1 MTPENRVI
9 YERRRLNIRT
19 IEHLVFRIGVSESDL
34 AQYAAGGRNLYLPPK
49 FEKKKS
55 GGIREINRPKFRL
68 KQVQKKINRLLQE
81 VKIPDTLYGSV
92 KGRDYIENARQHVG
106 QYCVARFDIKDFFP
120 SVHFKRV
127 LRLFLNLGCTPDVA
141 DLLANLTSYAHRL
154 PQGAPTSPTIALLIY
169 AEFEPRLKRLADIYG
184 LKMGSQVD
192 DVFFS
197 GPFDVARIKSLICKI
212 FRQEGFTIKREK
224 IVIAY
229 SSDRQEVAG
238 LTVNARVNVTSD
250 YKRALRA
257 LLYRCSKLGPDSQIP
272 AGKSKE
278 WLRSS
283 LEGRIRHVERINPD
297 LGRKFGEAFSKIS
310 WN

>member
-1 MTPENRVI
+1 MNSKKRVI
-9 YERRRLNIRT
+9 YKRNQLNIRT
-19 IEHLVFRIGVSESDL
+19 IEHLALRIGVSESDL
-34 AQYAAGGRNLYLPPK
+34 TRFAAAGRNLYLRPK
-49 FEKKKS
+49 FERKKS
-55 GGIREINRPKFRL
+55 GGIREINRPKFKL

-81 VKIPDTLYGSV
+81 VKIPDTLHGSV
-92 KGRDYIENARQHVG
+92 KGRDYIDNARQHVG

-127 LRLFLNLGCTPDVA
+127 FRLFLNLGCTPDIA
-141 DLLANLTSYAHRL
+141 DLVANLTTYAHRL

-169 AEFEPRLKRLADIYG
+169 SEFEPRLKQLADIHG

-212 FRQEGFTIKREK
+212 FRQEGFTVKREK
-224 IVIAY
+224 IDIAY
-229 SSDRQEVAG
+229 TSDRQEVAG
-238 LTVNARVNVTSD
+238 LAVNMKVNVTSD
-250 YKRALRA
+250 YKRALRN
-257 LLYRCSKLGPDSQIP
+257 LLYRCGKFGPDSQVP

-278 WLRSS
+278 WLKNS
-283 LEGRIRHVERINPD
+283 LEGRIRHVGRINPE
-297 LGRKFGEAFSKIS
+297 LGRKFDEAFSKIS

>member
-1 MTPENRVI
+1 MNPKKRVI
-9 YERRRLNIRT
+9 YNRGRLDIRT
-19 IEHLVFRIGVSESDL
+19 IRHLALRIGVPESDL
-34 AQYAAGGRNLYLPPK
+34 TRFAAGDRNLYRPPK

-55 GGIREINRPKFRL
+55 GGVREINRPKFRL

-81 VKIPDTLYGSV
+81 IKIPDTLYGGV
-92 KGRDYIENARQHVG
+92 KGRDYIDNAKQHVG
-106 QYCVARFDIKDFFP
+106 QYRVARFDIKDIFP

-127 LRLFLNLGCTPDVA
+127 FRLFLNLGCTPDVA

-169 AEFEPRLKRLADIYG
+169 SEFEPRLKRLADIYG

-224 IVIAY
+224 IIIAY
-229 SSDRQEVAG
+229 TSDRQEVAG

-257 LLYRCSKLGPDSQIP
+257 LLYRCNKLGPDSQIP

-283 LEGRIRHVERINPD
+283 LEGRIHHVERINPD